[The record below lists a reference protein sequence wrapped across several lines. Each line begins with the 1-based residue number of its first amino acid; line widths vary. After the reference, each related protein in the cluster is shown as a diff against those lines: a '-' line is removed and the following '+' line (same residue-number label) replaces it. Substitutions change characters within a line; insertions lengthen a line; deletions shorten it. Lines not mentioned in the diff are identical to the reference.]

1 MNRLERL
8 LKLRDRLE
16 EAFDDAWLCGDAAAM
31 DRAHDRMRLVSAAIT
46 RAVVPA

>member
-16 EAFDDAWLCGDAAAM
+16 EAFDDAWLRGDAASM
-31 DRAHDRMRLVSAAIT
+31 DRAHGRMRAVSAAIT
-46 RAVVPA
+46 NAVVAA